1 MLKEFLTNIGVI
13 KKSNVSPNN
22 LLVNSYI
29 YGIDDNRGPV
39 SKDNLLI
46 NAEFVELPESIMP
59 DNIEVEEQPQVEVE

>member
-39 SKDNLLI
+39 SKGNLLI
-46 NAEFVELPESIMP
+46 HAEIVEFPK
-59 DNIEVEEQPQVEVE
+59 DTKVEEQPQVEVE